1 MFGRQH
7 ATQDSVH
14 VISFP
19 TIQVQSL
26 ARRDICWYVFPWRVH
41 KCGITGTIARDDQ
54 VHTNCKKR
62 RLALIHSLSAQSS
75 AGSGNIGRKRACSS
89 TSNGQ
94 SRRTMRWRSCRRPS
108 SSQTWMELL
117 RHRLGWNVTAL
128 WLVAFVVPR
137 CSLARCHRREGWKVE
152 HWHSAEW
159 SRHISA
165 PSHLAPL
172 SSSWNAGYR
181 KA

>member
-1 MFGRQH
+1 MLTCNDECRVSRMFGRQH
-7 ATQDSVH
+7 ATQDRVY

-108 SSQTWMELL
+108 SSQTWME
-117 RHRLGWNVTAL
+117 RNS
-128 WLVAFVVPR
+128 
-137 CSLARCHRREGWKVE
+137 SLARCICRSQMFFGTMSSTRGMKGWT
-152 HWHSAEW
+152 
-159 SRHISA
+159 
-165 PSHLAPL
+165 LA
-172 SSSWNAGYR
+172 
-181 KA
+181 